1 MSSTG
6 RILYKKKMNMENVPQ
21 QFGQGIEISN
31 ISKIKNLTAIAKK
44 KEAEAVAAAE
54 KAALLAK

>member
-1 MSSTG
+1 
-6 RILYKKKMNMENVPQ
+6 MENVPQ